1 MEKLV
6 AEAGRLRFSLVLMGS
21 FAAVAL
27 ALAAMGVYGVMA
39 YIVRTRSHEIG
50 VRMALDAGRSEIL
63 ALVLRRAL
71 SLAAGGALSG
81 VLIALAAARVFS
93 RVLYGISA
101 TDPATFAAGAVFIII
116 LAISSAYFPARRA
129 AAIDPMSSLK
139 YD

>member
-1 MEKLV
+1 
-6 AEAGRLRFSLVLMGS
+6 MGS

-81 VLIALAAARVFS
+81 VLIALAAARMFS